1 MSDVINCNY
10 NKKNAFLNCFWLFF
24 ELTGTGI
31 EWLDIGLPTPTL
43 FIKTSFGAYVAY
55 AIEGFFATEKN
66 KKFLADI
73 FIRLKLTFANQNT
86 SIRILPYPP
95 NLDNLP
101 DYAILIDKV
110 YNLRDNIAPALISI
124 SKIMQEQEKNLKVA
138 KALEDRKI
146 TDDAL
151 FDYMRFIAYDFVK
164 TNGKEALTKEYLEE
178 IGELGNEILGKT
190 KEPSTIRAKAKSI
203 YNWIME
209 NYKVPEVKK
218 DNKNKE
224 VKNVNNWN
232 YVRKTKNNEELLM
245 TKQELALKNSQERAK
260 KTKEKVYRAI
270 KQLKENKEKVTSQKI
285 MEIAKVSKNSALKYM
300 RQAREEGII

>member
-43 FIKTSFGAYVAY
+43 FIKTSFGAYIAY

-73 FIRLKLTFANQNT
+73 FIRLKLTFANENA
-86 SIRILPYPP
+86 SIKIIPYPP

-138 KALEDRKI
+138 KALGDRKI

-151 FDYMRFIAYDFVK
+151 FDYMRFIAYDFVR
-164 TNGKEALTKEYLEE
+164 TNGKKALTREYLEQ
-178 IGELGNEILGKT
+178 IGELGNEVLGKT
-190 KEPSTIRAKAKSI
+190 KEFSTIKAKAKAI
-203 YNWIME
+203 YNWVME
-209 NYKVPEVKK
+209 NYKPGSGIY
-218 DNKNKE
+218 
-224 VKNVNNWN
+224 NWN
-232 YVRKTKNNEELLM
+232 YKRKTKTDKEWEELRMEHL
-245 TKQELALKNSQERAK
+245 LKYK
-260 KTKEKVYRAI
+260 KEQKRKSKETIKNVAI
-270 KQLKENKEKVTSQKI
+270 KLKKEGKKPTIMRIKEEIGMSKNTIAKYLKE
-285 MEIAKVSKNSALKYM
+285 LK
-300 RQAREEGII
+300 EEGII

>member
-43 FIKTSFGAYVAY
+43 FIKTSFGAYIAY

-73 FIRLKLTFANQNT
+73 FIRLKLTFANQNA

-138 KALEDRKI
+138 KALKERKE

-151 FDYMRFIAYDFVK
+151 FDYIRYIAYDFVR
-164 TNGKEALTKEYLEE
+164 TNGKEALTREYLEQT
-178 IGELGNEILGKT
+178 GELGNEVLGKT
-190 KEPSTIRAKAKSI
+190 KEPSTIRAKAKAI
-203 YNWIME
+203 HKWIMK
-209 NYKVPEVKK
+209 NYHIGSG
-218 DNKNKE
+218 
-224 VKNVNNWN
+224 VNNWN
-232 YVRKTKNNEELLM
+232 YKRKTKNDKEWEELRMEHL
-245 TKQELALKNSQERAK
+245 LKYK
-260 KTKEKVYRAI
+260 KEQKRKSKETIKNVAI
-270 KQLKENKEKVTSQKI
+270 KLKKEGKKPTIMRIKEEIGMSKNTIAKYLKE
-285 MEIAKVSKNSALKYM
+285 LK
-300 RQAREEGII
+300 EEGII

>member
-43 FIKTSFGAYVAY
+43 FIKTSFGAYIAY

-73 FIRLKLTFANQNT
+73 FIRLKLTFANENA
-86 SIRILPYPP
+86 SIKIIPYPP

-110 YNLRDNIAPALISI
+110 YNLRDDIVPVLINI
-124 SKIMQEQEKNLKVA
+124 SKTIQEQEENLYIAKVL
-138 KALEDRKI
+138 KERKE

-151 FDYMRFIAYDFVK
+151 FDYMRYIAYDFVK
-164 TNGKEALTKEYLEE
+164 MNGKKSLTREYLEQIGE
-178 IGELGNEILGKT
+178 IGNEVLGKT

-232 YVRKTKNNEELLM
+232 YVRKTKNNEELFM
-245 TKQELALKNSQERAK
+245 TRKEIALRNSKMRAEQTK
-260 KTKEKVYRAI
+260 KKVYEAIEILKEQGEKVSI
-270 KQLKENKEKVTSQKI
+270 KNIIKATDVGYTSAQKY
-285 MEIAKVSKNSALKYM
+285 L
-300 RQAREEGII
+300 RQAREEGMI

>member
-1 MSDVINCNY
+1 MPDKYCNY

-43 FIKTSFGAYVAY
+43 FIKTSFGAYIAY

-66 KKFLADI
+66 KKFLADV
-73 FIRLKLTFANQNT
+73 FVRLKLTFANENA
-86 SIRILPYPP
+86 SIRIIPYPP

-101 DYAILIDKV
+101 DYAILTDKV

-164 TNGKEALTKEYLEE
+164 MNGKEALTREYLEE
-178 IGELGNEILGKT
+178 IGELGNEVLSKT
-190 KEPSTIRAKAKSI
+190 KEFSTIKAKAKAI
-203 YNWIME
+203 YNWVME
-209 NYKVPEVKK
+209 NYKPGSGIY
-218 DNKNKE
+218 
-224 VKNVNNWN
+224 NWN
-232 YVRKTKNNEELLM
+232 YKRKTKTEEELKM
-245 TKQELALKNSQERAK
+245 TR
-260 KTKEKVYRAI
+260 KEKLDLIRLYLI
-270 KQLKENKEKVTSQKI
+270 K
-285 MEIAKVSKNSALKYM
+285 
-300 RQAREEGII
+300 